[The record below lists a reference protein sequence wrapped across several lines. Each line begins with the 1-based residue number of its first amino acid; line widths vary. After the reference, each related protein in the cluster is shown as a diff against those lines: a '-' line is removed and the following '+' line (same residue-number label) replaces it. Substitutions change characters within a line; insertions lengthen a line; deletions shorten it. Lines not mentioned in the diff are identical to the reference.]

1 MSRLVKDYFPDEDHI
16 YSWGSDSLLPEPKSK
31 AVSVVI
37 DHQYDKSVVSI
48 MREDGSV
55 AEDVYLNSERAEAET
70 FGRFPQTIIAVH
82 E

>member
-1 MSRLVKDYFPDEDHI
+1 MSRLVKDYFPDEEYV

-37 DHQYDKSVVSI
+37 DHQYGKSIVSI
-48 MREDGSV
+48 MREDGTV
-55 AEDVYLNSERAEAET
+55 AEDVYLSPERAESET
-70 FGRFPQTIIAVH
+70 YARFPQTIVAIH